1 MTVVPSPFSL
11 PVFRL
16 SYVIKKPSSYNFTF
30 SMVWI
35 FFPEVHQG
43 AVPCVFTSAGGI
55 TMLLNAVIDN
65 RKCVSRRRTVTGVQG
80 LALRQLPLSFN

>member
-30 SMVWI
+30 HMVWI
-35 FFPEVHQG
+35 LFPEVHQG
-43 AVPCVFTSAGGI
+43 AVSCMFPSAGGI
-55 TMLLNAVIDN
+55 TVLLNAVIDN
-65 RKCVSRRRTVTGVQG
+65 RKCVSRRRTVTGVQV
-80 LALRQLPLSFN
+80 LALRQLPLGFN